1 MSRKGKSDNSFCRFR
16 LLPLAFRKEEGKL
29 PAVLVDHKNNAR
41 NKGLRNKGKDS
52 FNKSENIKKDFKSN
66 VMQNKL
72 GNIKSDV
79 ENTFTKTTD
88 ENMDNTKSVL
98 NKDFKISEKF
108 ENNLQEE
115 TSIST
120 R

>member
-1 MSRKGKSDNSFCRFR
+1 MFS
-16 LLPLAFRKEEGKL
+16 LAFRKEEGKL
-29 PAVLVDHKNNAR
+29 PAILVD
-41 NKGLRNKGKDS
+41 KGLRNKPKDS
-52 FNKSENIKKDFKSN
+52 FNKSENIKKHFKSN

-72 GNIKSDV
+72 GNISTAD
-79 ENTFTKTTD
+79 ENTDK
-88 ENMDNTKSVL
+88 TKSVL
-98 NKDFKISEKF
+98 NKDFKISGKF

>member
-1 MSRKGKSDNSFCRFR
+1 MPCS
-16 LLPLAFRKEEGKL
+16 FRKEEGKL
-29 PAVLVDHKNNAR
+29 PAILVDHKNNAR
-41 NKGLRNKGKDS
+41 NKGLRNKQKDS
-52 FNKSENIKKDFKSN
+52 FKSENIEKHFKSN

-79 ENTFTKTTD
+79 ENTFTNTTN
-88 ENMDNTKSVL
+88 ENTDNTKSVL